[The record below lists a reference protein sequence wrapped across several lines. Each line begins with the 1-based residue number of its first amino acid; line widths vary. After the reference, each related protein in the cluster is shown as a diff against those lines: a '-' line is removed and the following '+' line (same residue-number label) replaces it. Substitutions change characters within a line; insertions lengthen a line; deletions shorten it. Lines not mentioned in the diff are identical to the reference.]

1 MVVSVTRES
10 TLMFSYI
17 GGVSSEECPPK
28 YLWNLKLLI
37 VSPLAQDF
45 VNRRKQMHYITEET
59 SLFYGLEMLNILESI
74 HDCGIIHGDI
84 KPDNF
89 VLLQDTE

>member
-1 MVVSVTRES
+1 
-10 TLMFSYI
+10 
-17 GGVSSEECPPK
+17 
-28 YLWNLKLLI
+28 
-37 VSPLAQDF
+37 
-45 VNRRKQMHYITEET
+45 MHYITEET